1 MSWKVYVVNE
11 PETSSKYDGEK
22 ILREWDAKH
31 EQGKSDFLD
40 FLYALYKPEDH
51 CYTGLYQRF
60 SSDLIESFRDAYI
73 AGDLDLSVKDLLDD
87 PLQSDPVCE
96 PLCDV

>member
-1 MSWKVYVVNE
+1 
-11 PETSSKYDGEK
+11 
-22 ILREWDAKH
+22 
-31 EQGKSDFLD
+31 
-40 FLYALYKPEDH
+40 LYKPEDH